1 MNERAVT
8 VNDLL
13 PSDVA
18 TIEVGGEELTVLGR
32 TQVVV
37 VGGGP
42 AGAMAAIAA
51 GRQGVRVTLVEPQPF
66 LGGVA
71 TGGAIHYYYWGVNG
85 GLQDELDRRDH
96 ELGGRI
102 AASTRGFHPE
112 ARKVEL
118 ERMAEEAGVEL
129 RLRTCAVGVIMD
141 GATVRGV
148 VVDGPQGR
156 GAILADVTIDCTGD
170 ADVAAM
176 AGAQFDY
183 GREGD
188 GLTMAYSLTPGVSHE
203 QWQVWHANYDAGW
216 VDPTDPWDY
225 ARGFLDG
232 RRYLW
237 REDYAAADRMYFC
250 APVLGLR
257 ESRQVVGDYV
267 LTFDDLFVGLRCRDT
282 IGRVRSHYDNH
293 ARDYLTESHQAR
305 VWADVTGNWKVGMEC
320 DLPYRCLLPLGIE
333 GLLVAGRCISQTHDA
348 EQALRM
354 QKDMQRIGEA
364 AGIAGALAALQGATP
379 RGIDV
384 AALQRELIKS
394 GVLTAQEVAEAQGEQ
409 PRRELRPV
417 EELVTALAAPQPGPA
432 MYELFRHGP
441 AAEEALRAVLAGE
454 DAEAAR
460 WAALVLGARGIA
472 EARPLLVTMVAERD
486 PALPTEGAY
495 VIPRWIAALACLID
509 LPGADLTELL
519 ADTLGE
525 ETDWGAHRLYA
536 LVAMERGG
544 DARGAPAVHDFLAR
558 LRADER
564 FWNDRLDP
572 KRHAGW
578 KFELAAAR
586 ALRAMG
592 DPEGIAIIERYTEDE
607 RLPVRRYARSLLGV
621 GATANREVGNQ
632 LRQLSPEVPIHA
644 RRQGH

>member
-13 PSDVA
+13 PGEAA
-18 TIEVGGEELTVLGR
+18 TIEVGGEELPVLGR

-51 GRQGVRVTLVEPQPF
+51 GRQGARVTLVEPQPF

-96 ELGGRI
+96 ELGERI
-102 AASTRGFHPE
+102 AAATRGFHPE

-129 RLRTCAVGVIMD
+129 RLRTCAVGAVMD
-141 GATVRGV
+141 GAVVRGV

-188 GLTMAYSLTPGVSHE
+188 GLAMAYSLTPGVSRE

-225 ARGFLDG
+225 ARGFLDA

-237 REDYAAADRMYFC
+237 RQDYAAADRMYFC

-267 LTFDDLFVGLRCRDT
+267 LTLDDLFAGLRCGDT

-305 VWADVTGNWKVGMEC
+305 VWVDVTGNWKAGMEC
-320 DLPYRCLLPLGIE
+320 DLPYRCLLPRGIE

-364 AGIAGALAALQGATP
+364 AGIAAALAALQGATP
-379 RGIDV
+379 RAVDL

-409 PRRELRPV
+409 PRHELRPV
-417 EELVTALAAPQPGPA
+417 AELIAALSEPQPGPA
-432 MYELFRHGP
+432 MYELFRHGA
-441 AAEEALRAVLAGE
+441 AAEEALLAVLVG
-454 DAEAAR
+454 DDPEAAR
-460 WAALVLGARGIA
+460 WAALVLGARGVP
-472 EARPLLVTMVAERD
+472 EARPLLAEMVAERD
-486 PALPTEGAY
+486 PALPTEGSY
-495 VIPRWIAALACLID
+495 VTPRWIAALACLMD

-519 ADTLGE
+519 AGALDE
-525 ETDWGAHRLYA
+525 ETDWGAHWLYSLA
-536 LVAMERGG
+536 GLERGG
-544 DARGAPAVHDFLAR
+544 DAGGAPAVHDFLAR

-592 DPEGIAIIERYTEDE
+592 DPEGVMIIERYAEDE
-607 RLPVRRYARSLLGV
+607 RLPVRQYAQSLLDT
-621 GATANREVGNQ
+621 GATANREVGNKRRQRGPQ
-632 LRQLSPEVPIHA
+632 LHVHV